1 MQRLITDTTHP
12 NAIANPT
19 SDFYGV
25 VFSNFLYLGVVSL
38 DRENFGVVSLDLYEY
53 LGVASFD

>member
-1 MQRLITDTTHP
+1 MQRHITNTTHP

-38 DRENFGVVSLDLYEY
+38 DRDNFGVVSLDLYEY
-53 LGVASFD
+53 LGVGSFD

>member
-1 MQRLITDTTHP
+1 MQRHITNTTHP

-38 DRENFGVVSLDLYEY
+38 DRENFGVVSID
-53 LGVASFD
+53 

>member
-1 MQRLITDTTHP
+1 MQRHITNTTHP

-25 VFSNFLYLGVVSL
+25 VFSNFLYLGVVS
-38 DRENFGVVSLDLYEY
+38 VDLYEY